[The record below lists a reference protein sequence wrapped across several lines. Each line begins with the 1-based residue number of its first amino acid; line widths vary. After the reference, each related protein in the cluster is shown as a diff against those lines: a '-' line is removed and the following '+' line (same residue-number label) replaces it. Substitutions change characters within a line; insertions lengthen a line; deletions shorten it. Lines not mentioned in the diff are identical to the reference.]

1 MIRQS
6 KVSVEIDLST
16 LPFFEGALKTV
27 EMGIF
32 GSLQPD
38 NLRLKRSIQNHS
50 EAVNTPIYAL
60 IFDPQT
66 SGGGLLA
73 SVPAKKAGDCL
84 RNLIQRGYPRA
95 AIIGRVK
102 AEVDRE
108 APVALV
114 L

>member
-66 SGGGLLA
+66 SGGG
-73 SVPAKKAGDCL
+73 VT
-84 RNLIQRGYPRA
+84 RQRACEKSR
-95 AIIGRVK
+95 
-102 AEVDRE
+102 
-108 APVALV
+108 
-114 L
+114 